1 MSATFLRRI
10 RKHLLVAVV
19 FEVFLVAVVL
29 KHVLW
34 VVFPEP
40 LSFMD
45 VKRAGLGLYLLTLS
59 PPRDWG
65 RQTWWNKRRLNII
78 GAV

>member
-1 MSATFLRRI
+1 MHNIKEKEGI
-10 RKHLLVAVV
+10 RKHLLVAVL

-40 LSFMD
+40 LSFVD
-45 VKRAGLGLYLLTLS
+45 VKRTGLGFHLLTLS
-59 PPRDWG
+59 APRDWG
-65 RQTWWNKRRLNII
+65 RQT
-78 GAV
+78 

>member
-1 MSATFLRRI
+1 MLCVQCKQSGK
-10 RKHLLVAVV
+10 RKHVLVAVV

-40 LSFMD
+40 LSFVD
-45 VKRAGLGLYLLTLS
+45 VKRAGLCLHLLTLS
-59 PPRDWG
+59 TPRDGG
-65 RQTWWNKRRLNII
+65 RQT
-78 GAV
+78 